1 MNYLVKEFIIQ
12 KLQEFIPYDIRHLFY
27 TSIQFKEFGFKYV
40 YLKLNPTYSSI
51 YCCSYTEYYN
61 YNNIN
66 TGMTFYN
73 YINSQIKTN
82 KQLSVNIYRGSCK
95 MDLSCNKITDE
106 VVINRLGN
114 CHTLN
119 LSNCYK
125 ISDEGLKYLAL
136 CHTLNLFECNDITD
150 KGLKYLENCNTIYLD
165 VSFTKNITENC
176 IINLGNIFIQ
186 VKPLLGYYDSKIQW
200 KPYNKKDYENLFRC
214 VPTVYNVEQYEYKS
228 W

>member
-1 MNYLVKEFIIQ
+1 MNEDL
-12 KLQEFIPYDIRHLFY
+12 
-27 TSIQFKEFGFKYV
+27 KY
-40 YLKLNPTYSSI
+40 
-51 YCCSYTEYYN
+51 
-61 YNNIN
+61 
-66 TGMTFYN
+66 
-73 YINSQIKTN
+73 
-82 KQLSVNIYRGSCK
+82 
-95 MDLSCNKITDE
+95 
-106 VVINRLGN
+106 LGN